1 MNLFFVRYCKLN
13 KFVYL
18 CIIKLIKYLILME
31 NLLSNIESQ
40 MNHIENLKTQVLQA
54 KKIQL
59 HSGIEGFESPEAYG
73 IYKHTG
79 GKPLGVVGSTFE
91 PMNLQL
97 FLDCIQHSVLS
108 SGIDLD
114 LTKLTYNEY
123 YNGSKISFRIPFKK
137 YELKTPMVGDTLETA
152 LEFRTGFDGKT
163 KMSLGFYSLRLW
175 CSNGAKNWR
184 KDVDLAMKNTQG
196 NVSKISYFT
205 SEIVKAAAM
214 TESHVELLNN
224 AALKS
229 IKQSDIDKFMTEL
242 TGYNV
247 KEYNDLNTRKRNIL
261 DAINQSVAI
270 EMKNTGNNLFSL
282 LQGVTRYTTHNLAE
296 GNIES
301 ILYARAND
309 LNTKAHELVYA
320 ELN

>member
-1 MNLFFVRYCKLN
+1 MTNFLETL
-13 KFVYL
+13 
-18 CIIKLIKYLILME
+18 E
-31 NLLSNIESQ
+31 TQ
-40 MNHIENLKTQVLQA
+40 ANHIETLKTEVLQA
-54 KKIQL
+54 KKIKL
-59 HSGIEGFESPEAYG
+59 HTGLEGFNSPDAYG

-79 GKPLGVVGSTFE
+79 GDALGVVGNNFQ
-91 PMNLQL
+91 PMDLQL
-97 FLDCIQHSVLS
+97 FLDAIQHSVLN

-123 YNGSKISFRIPFKK
+123 YGGSKIAFRLPYKK
-137 YELKTPMVGDTLETA
+137 YEIKTPMVGDTLETS

-175 CSNGAKNWR
+175 CANGAKNWR

-196 NVSKISYFT
+196 NVSKIAYFT
-205 SEIVKAAAM
+205 NEIVKAAAM

-229 IKQSDIDKFMTEL
+229 IRQADIDKFMTDL

-247 KEYNDLNTRKRNIL
+247 AEYNDLTTRKRNIL

-270 EMKNTGNNLFSL
+270 EMQNTGNNLFSL

-296 GNIES
+296 GDIES

>member
-1 MNLFFVRYCKLN
+1 MTNFLETL
-13 KFVYL
+13 
-18 CIIKLIKYLILME
+18 E
-31 NLLSNIESQ
+31 TQ
-40 MNHIENLKTQVLQA
+40 ANHIETLKTQVLQA
-54 KKIQL
+54 KKIKL
-59 HSGIEGFESPEAYG
+59 HSGIEGFDSPEAFG

-79 GKPLGVVGSTFE
+79 GKPLGVVGSQFE

-97 FLDCIQHSVLS
+97 FLDAIQHSVLN

-123 YNGSKISFRIPFKK
+123 YGGSKIAFRLPYKK
-137 YELKTPMVGDTLETA
+137 YEIKTPMVGDTLETS

-175 CSNGAKNWR
+175 CANGAKNWK

-196 NVSKISYFT
+196 NVSKIAYFT
-205 SEIVKAAAM
+205 NEIVKAAAM

-229 IKQSDIDKFMTEL
+229 IRQADIDKFMTDL

-247 KEYNDLNTRKRNIL
+247 KEYNDLTTRKRNIL

-270 EMKNTGNNLFSL
+270 EMQNTGNNLFSL

-309 LNTKAHELVYA
+309 LNTKAHELVFA

>member
-196 NVSKISYFT
+196 NVSKIAYFT

>member
-1 MNLFFVRYCKLN
+1 MN
-13 KFVYL
+13 
-18 CIIKLIKYLILME
+18 ILE
-31 NLLSNIESQ
+31 TIETQ
-40 MNHIENLKTQVLQA
+40 ANHIETLKGQVLQA

-59 HSGIEGFESPEAYG
+59 HSGIDGFDSPEAFG

-79 GKPLGVVGSTFE
+79 GQPLGVVGSQFE

-97 FLDCIQHSVLS
+97 FLDAIQHSVLN

-123 YNGSKISFRIPFKK
+123 YNGSKIAFRLPYKK
-137 YELKTPMVGDTLETA
+137 YEIKTPMVGDTLETS

-175 CSNGAKNWR
+175 CANGAKNWR

-196 NVSKISYFT
+196 NVSKIAYFT
-205 SEIVKAAAM
+205 NEIVKAAAM

-229 IKQSDIDKFMTEL
+229 IRQADIDKFMTEL

-247 KEYNDLNTRKRNIL
+247 AEYNDLTTRKRNIL

-270 EMKNTGNNLFSL
+270 EMQNTGNNLFSL

-296 GNIES
+296 GDIES

-309 LNTKAHELVYA
+309 LNTKAHELVFA

>member
-1 MNLFFVRYCKLN
+1 
-13 KFVYL
+13 
-18 CIIKLIKYLILME
+18 
-31 NLLSNIESQ
+31 
-40 MNHIENLKTQVLQA
+40 VLQA

-59 HSGIEGFESPEAYG
+59 HSGIDGFDSPEAFG

-79 GKPLGVVGSTFE
+79 GKPLGVVGSQFE

-97 FLDCIQHSVLS
+97 FLDAIQHSVLN

-123 YNGSKISFRIPFKK
+123 YGGSKIAFRLPYKK
-137 YELKTPMVGDTLETA
+137 YEIKTPMVGDTLETS

-175 CSNGAKNWR
+175 CANGAKNWK

-196 NVSKISYFT
+196 NVSKIAYFT

-229 IKQSDIDKFMTEL
+229 IRQADIDKFMTDL
-242 TGYNV
+242 TGYDV
-247 KEYNDLNTRKRNIL
+247 KEYNDLTTRKRNIL

-270 EMKNTGNNLFSL
+270 EMQNTGNNLFSL

-296 GNIES
+296 GDIES

-309 LNTKAHELVYA
+309 LNTKAHELVFA